1 MINRVVVIG
10 RLVSNPELKITQAG
24 VSYVRVTI
32 ANEQAYKD
40 KKHTNFIDVLAW
52 SGLAENLSKY
62 CEKGRK
68 ILVDGRLEIKKNKQ
82 GETTYV
88 NTTIIAENIDFL
100 ENPKHNENPDYMEV
114 NNENVEF

>member
-1 MINRVVVIG
+1 MVNRIVVVG
-10 RLVSNPELKITQAG
+10 RLVHTPELKITQAG
-24 VSYVRVTI
+24 TSYARVTI
-32 ANEQAYKD
+32 ANEAGYKD

-52 SGLAENLSKY
+52 SGLAESLSKY

-68 ILVDGRLEIKKNKQ
+68 ILVDGRLEIKKNKN

-100 ENPKHNENPDYMEV
+100 EAAKSSQTFEV
-114 NNENVEF
+114 IEDAEVPF

>member
-1 MINRVVVIG
+1 MINRIVIIG
-10 RLVSNPELKITQAG
+10 RLVSTPELKITSAG
-24 VSYVRVTI
+24 TFYTRATI
-32 ANEQAYKD
+32 ANEAVYKD
-40 KKHTNFIDVLAW
+40 KKHTNFIEILAW
-52 SGLAENLSKY
+52 GGLAENLSKY

-100 ENPKHNENPDYMEV
+100 EAPKTEQKFEV
-114 NNENVEF
+114 IEDAAGPF

>member
-1 MINRVVVIG
+1 MINRIVVIG
-10 RLVSNPELKITQAG
+10 RLVHTPELKITQAG
-24 VSYVRVTI
+24 TSYARVTI
-32 ANEQAYKD
+32 ANEQTYKD

-62 CEKGRK
+62 CDKGRK
-68 ILVDGRLEIKKNKQ
+68 ILVDGRLEVKKNKQ

-100 ENPKHNENPDYMEV
+100 EAAKSSQTFEV
-114 NNENVEF
+114 IEDAEVPF

>member
-10 RLVSNPELKITQAG
+10 RLVGDPELKITQAG
-24 VSYVRVTI
+24 ISYARVTI
-32 ANEQAYKD
+32 ANEQVYKD

-62 CEKGRK
+62 CDKGRK
-68 ILVDGRLEIKKNKQ
+68 ILVDGRLEVKKNKQ
-82 GETTYV
+82 GESTYV

-100 ENPKHNENPDYMEV
+100 EASKSSQTFEV
-114 NNENVEF
+114 IEDAEAPF

>member
-1 MINRVVVIG
+1 MINRIVIMG
-10 RLVSNPELKITQAG
+10 RLVHTPELKITQAG
-24 VSYVRVTI
+24 TSYARATI
-32 ANEQAYKD
+32 ANEAVYKD

-62 CEKGRK
+62 CDKGRK
-68 ILVDGRLEIKKNKQ
+68 ILVDGRLEVKKNKQ

-100 ENPKHNENPDYMEV
+100 EAAKTGQNLVEV
-114 NNENVEF
+114 EDAEMPF

>member
-10 RLVSNPELKITQAG
+10 RLVHTPELKITQAG
-24 VSYVRVTI
+24 TSYARVTI
-32 ANEQAYKD
+32 ANEAVYKD

-100 ENPKHNENPDYMEV
+100 EAAKSSQTFEVIENAELP
-114 NNENVEF
+114 F

>member
-1 MINRVVVIG
+1 MINRIVIIG
-10 RLVSNPELKITQAG
+10 RLVHTPELTITQAG
-24 VSYVRVTI
+24 TSYTRVTI
-32 ANEQAYKD
+32 ANEAVYKD

-82 GETTYV
+82 GQTTYL

-100 ENPKHNENPDYMEV
+100 EAPRTGQNFLEV
-114 NNENVEF
+114 EDAEVPF

>member
-24 VSYVRVTI
+24 VSYVRITI

-62 CEKGRK
+62 CDKGRK
-68 ILVDGRLEIKKNKQ
+68 ILIDGRLEIKKNTNGDK
-82 GETTYV
+82 TYT

-100 ENPKHNENPDYMEV
+100 EAAKSSHNFAEV
-114 NNENVEF
+114 EDAEDPF

>member
-1 MINRVVVIG
+1 MTNRIVVIG

-24 VSYVRVTI
+24 TSCARATI
-32 ANEQAYKD
+32 ANEAVYKD
-40 KKHTNFIDVLAW
+40 KKHTNFIDILAW
-52 SGLAENLSKY
+52 GGLAENLSKY

-100 ENPKHNENPDYMEV
+100 EAPKTGQKFEEIEDGEAP
-114 NNENVEF
+114 F

>member
-1 MINRVVVIG
+1 MINRVVIIG
-10 RLVSNPELKITQAG
+10 RLVHTPELKITQAG
-24 VSYVRVTI
+24 KSYTRVTI
-32 ANEQAYKD
+32 ANEAVYKD
-40 KKHTNFIDVLAW
+40 KKHTNFIEVLAW

-100 ENPKHNENPDYMEV
+100 EAAKTGQNFLEVENAEV
-114 NNENVEF
+114 PF

>member
-1 MINRVVVIG
+1 MINRVVIIG
-10 RLVSNPELKITQAG
+10 RLVHTPELRFTQAG
-24 VSYVRVTI
+24 TSYVRTTI
-32 ANEQAYKD
+32 ANEQIYKD

-68 ILVDGRLEIKKNKQ
+68 ILVDGRLEIKKNKK
-82 GETTYV
+82 GEATYI

-100 ENPKHNENPDYMEV
+100 EAPKTGQKFEEIENAEV
-114 NNENVEF
+114 PF

>member
-1 MINRVVVIG
+1 MINRVVVVG

-24 VSYVRVTI
+24 TSYVRATI
-32 ANEQAYKD
+32 ANEQIYKD
-40 KKHTNFIDVLAW
+40 NKHTNFIDVLAW

-100 ENPKHNENPDYMEV
+100 EAPKTGQNF
-114 NNENVEF
+114 VEAEDAEAPF

>member
-1 MINRVVVIG
+1 MINRIVIIG
-10 RLVSNPELKITQAG
+10 RLVHTPELKITQAG
-24 VSYVRVTI
+24 TSYARVTI
-32 ANEQAYKD
+32 ANEAVYKD

-100 ENPKHNENPDYMEV
+100 EAAKSSQTFEVIENAEV
-114 NNENVEF
+114 PF

>member
-1 MINRVVVIG
+1 MINRIVVIG

-24 VSYVRVTI
+24 VSYVRITI
-32 ANEQAYKD
+32 ANEQAYKN

-62 CEKGRK
+62 CDKGRK
-68 ILVDGRLEIKKNKQ
+68 ILVDGRLEVKKNKQ

-100 ENPKHNENPDYMEV
+100 EAAKSSQTFEV
-114 NNENVEF
+114 IEDAEAPF

>member
-24 VSYVRVTI
+24 VSYVRITI
-32 ANEQAYKD
+32 ANEQTYKD

-62 CEKGRK
+62 CDKGRK
-68 ILVDGRLEIKKNKQ
+68 ILVDGKLEVKKNTNGDKKY
-82 GETTYV
+82 TNVTV
-88 NTTIIAENIDFL
+88 IAENIDFL
-100 ENPKHNENPDYMEV
+100 EAAKSSQSFEVFENAEDI
-114 NNENVEF
+114 F

>member
-62 CEKGRK
+62 CDKGRK
-68 ILVDGRLEIKKNKQ
+68 ILVDGRLEVKKNKQ

-100 ENPKHNENPDYMEV
+100 EATKTGQNLVEV
-114 NNENVEF
+114 EDAEVPF

>member
-1 MINRVVVIG
+1 MVNRVVIIG
-10 RLVSNPELKITQAG
+10 RLVSNPELKITVAG
-24 VSYVRVTI
+24 TSYVRTTI
-32 ANEQAYKD
+32 ANEQIYKD

-82 GETTYV
+82 GETTYI
-88 NTTIIAENIDFL
+88 NATIIAENIDFL
-100 ENPKHNENPDYMEV
+100 EAPKTGQNFVEV
-114 NNENVEF
+114 EDGKMPF

>member
-10 RLVSNPELKITQAG
+10 RLVGDPELKITQAG
-24 VSYVRVTI
+24 ISYVRVTI
-32 ANEQAYKD
+32 ANEQVYKD

-62 CEKGRK
+62 CDKGRK
-68 ILVDGRLEIKKNKQ
+68 ILVDGRLEVKKNKQ
-82 GETTYV
+82 GETTSL

-100 ENPKHNENPDYMEV
+100 EAAKSSQTFEV
-114 NNENVEF
+114 IEDAEVPF